1 MQYHTVQLIVDDIN
15 IVQLQSCIFYFSIF
29 FFYFFFNFA
38 VYMNLYSSK
47 KLAEIIL
54 TDAHI
59 HKINTTKAAAKRK
72 KRINDQ

>member
-29 FFYFFFNFA
+29 FFYFFNLA

-47 KLAEIIL
+47 KAGRNY
-54 TDAHI
+54 THRRTHTRDKH
-59 HKINTTKAAAKRK
+59 N
-72 KRINDQ
+72 